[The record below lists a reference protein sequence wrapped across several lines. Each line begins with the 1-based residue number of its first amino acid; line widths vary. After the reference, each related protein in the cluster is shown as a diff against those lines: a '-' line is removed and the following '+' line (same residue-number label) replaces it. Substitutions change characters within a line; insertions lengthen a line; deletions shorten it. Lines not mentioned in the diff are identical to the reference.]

1 MLKVNFENTTSDSN
15 EPIYIAIEKEQIL
28 VNGDTFNGDIIKISE
43 NHFHVL
49 WKHKSY
55 EVHILEENKKT
66 KTCKLSV
73 NGIEINTSIQDKFDL
88 LLENMG
94 IKNNTALHVKD
105 TKAPMPGLIQEV
117 FVSDGQAVKQGD
129 SLLVLV
135 AMKME
140 NIIKASSD
148 AIIKSIK
155 VKDGQIV
162 EKNQVL
168 MDFQ

>member
-1 MLKVNFENTTSDSN
+1 MLKVTLENATSMRS
-15 EPIYIAIEKEQIL
+15 EPIDITTDKAQFL
-28 VNGDTFNGDIIKISE
+28 VNGEIFNGDITNITEK
-43 NHFHVL
+43 HFHIL
-49 WKHKSY
+49 WNHKSY
-55 EVHILEENKKT
+55 DVHVLEENKKT
-66 KTCKLSV
+66 KTCKLIV
-73 NGIEINTSIQDKFDL
+73 NGIEINTNIKDKFDL

-94 IKNNTALHVKD
+94 IKNSAAVNVKD
-105 TKAPMPGLIQEV
+105 AKAPMPGLVQEV
-117 FVSDGQAVKQGD
+117 FVAEGQNVKQGD

-155 VKDGQIV
+155 VKNGQIV

-168 MDFQ
+168 IDFH